1 MGFTKARSSL
11 ATQRFPH
18 SPSGLPVD
26 LQYLP
31 PDKQREPDA
40 DIRKMLIEAI
50 MLVSRASAAKV
61 SPPTETRLTQA
72 PG

>member
-1 MGFTKARSSL
+1 MWE
-11 ATQRFPH
+11 
-18 SPSGLPVD
+18 PSDSYIHLPLGLPVD

-50 MLVSRASAAKV
+50 MLVSEGPAALI
-61 SPPTETRLTQA
+61 PPQRVHGHTDS
-72 PG
+72 G

>member
-1 MGFTKARSSL
+1 M
-11 ATQRFPH
+11 
-18 SPSGLPVD
+18 D

-50 MLVSRASAAKV
+50 MLVSGGPAMLM
-61 SPPTETRLTQA
+61 PPHDIPTHARVY
-72 PG
+72 

>member
-1 MGFTKARSSL
+1 M
-11 ATQRFPH
+11 
-18 SPSGLPVD
+18 D

-50 MLVSRASAAKV
+50 MLVSEQRSCCSNPV
-61 SPPTETRLTQA
+61 PNIYMTTLT
-72 PG
+72 PS